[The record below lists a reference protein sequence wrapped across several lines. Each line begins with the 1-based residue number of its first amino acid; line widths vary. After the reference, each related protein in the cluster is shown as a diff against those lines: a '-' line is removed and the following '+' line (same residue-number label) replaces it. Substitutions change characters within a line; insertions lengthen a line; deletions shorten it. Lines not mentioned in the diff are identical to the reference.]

1 MPIATGDLSNY
12 LTIYKI
18 NLYKYVAI
26 SNRMNYNNNV
36 HNVQTTNNNGKTMT
50 TTVYKK
56 ISKMAEIINEL
67 ENKIMEQEEQRAEI
81 IKRIDKISQR
91 GTWREQ
97 LKNIQKAT
105 RDLTDLCKKI
115 ESTNKKL
122 DDAFKKGLEAKSKS
136 GYRKAH
142 SAWYKANR
150 QVIKLSKCR
159 LTSKEDKAQAQEKL
173 VQALASLQEVE
184 RKASDIFIAKQA
196 KELKSS
202 NFFTL
207 TPCDPELYAQELKRI
222 NSITKK
228 KYRS

>member
-1 MPIATGDLSNY
+1 
-12 LTIYKI
+12 
-18 NLYKYVAI
+18 
-26 SNRMNYNNNV
+26 MN
-36 HNVQTTNNNGKTMT
+36 
-50 TTVYKK
+50 TTVYKE

-67 ENKIMEQEEQRAEI
+67 KSQANKLEEQRAET
-81 IKRIDKISQR
+81 IKRIDRISQT
-91 GTWREQ
+91 GTWRKQ
-97 LKNIQKAT
+97 YKNIQKAT

-122 DDAFKKGLEAKSKS
+122 DDAFKKGLEAKSKA

-150 QVIKLSKCR
+150 QAIKLSKCR

-173 VQALASLQEVE
+173 AQALENLQEVE
-184 RKASDIFIAKQA
+184 RKASDIFIVKQA
-196 KELKSS
+196 KESKSS
-202 NFFTL
+202 NFVTL
-207 TPCDPELYAQELKRI
+207 TACDPELYAQEQKRI